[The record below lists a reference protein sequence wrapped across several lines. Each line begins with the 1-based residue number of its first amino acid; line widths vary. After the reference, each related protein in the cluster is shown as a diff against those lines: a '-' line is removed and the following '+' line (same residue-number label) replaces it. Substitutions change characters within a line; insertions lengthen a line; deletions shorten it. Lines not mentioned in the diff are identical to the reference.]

1 MEYIGAAIFIMYS
14 AFTAFQL
21 ERQRREL
28 NIDRRSVHKQLNEQL
43 KLDKEIA
50 AELQTKPK
58 GIDWAT
64 ILPLAVQFMSNK
76 GVNVEDDEV
85 AALISNFDKDG
96 KA

>member
-14 AFTAFQL
+14 AFTAVQL

-64 ILPLAVQFMSNK
+64 ILPLAMQFMQNK
-76 GVNVEDDEV
+76 GVDVQDDDV

>member
-14 AFTAFQL
+14 AFTAVQL
-21 ERQRREL
+21 ERQRKEL

-58 GIDWAT
+58 GIDWAS
-64 ILPLAVQFMSNK
+64 ILPLAMQLMQKK
-76 GVNVEDDEV
+76 GVDVQDDDV
-85 AALISNFDKDG
+85 AALISNFEKDG